1 MEPVYIF
8 VLVIDF
14 TKKWGFRRENNH
26 FLLSCWTFLT
36 RKWVFFLKNEYF
48 EVWNDQKTKITS
60 NGIFFVILV
69 ETD

>member
-48 EVWNDQKTKITS
+48 FSKMSTLKSEMTKR
-60 NGIFFVILV
+60 LK
-69 ETD
+69 